1 MKWKCKEEAKNKKE
15 SLLIS
20 QKITSPLIGETNLKH
35 SFEMLLSMDWRL
47 ELKIMKKDFKLLLK
61 VQDIQT

>member
-1 MKWKCKEEAKNKKE
+1 MQEVNSQIGFLMTK
-15 SLLIS
+15 LIS
-20 QKITSPLIGETNLKH
+20 QKVTSPLIEETNLKL
-35 SFEMLLSMDWRL
+35 SFEMPLLMDWQL

>member
-1 MKWKCKEEAKNKKE
+1 MQEVNSQIGFLMTK
-15 SLLIS
+15 LIS
-20 QKITSPLIGETNLKH
+20 QKVTSLLIEETNLKL
-35 SFEMLLSMDWRL
+35 SFEMPLLMDWQL

>member
-1 MKWKCKEEAKNKKE
+1 MQEVNSQIGFLTAK
-15 SLLIS
+15 LIS
-20 QKITSPLIGETNLKH
+20 QKVTSLLIEETNLKL
-35 SFEMLLSMDWRL
+35 SFEMPLLMDWQL

>member
-1 MKWKCKEEAKNKKE
+1 MQEVNSQIGLLTAK
-15 SLLIS
+15 LIS
-20 QKITSPLIGETNLKH
+20 QKITSLLIGETNLKH

>member
-1 MKWKCKEEAKNKKE
+1 MQEVNSQIGLLTAK
-15 SLLIS
+15 LIS

-35 SFEMLLSMDWRL
+35 SFEMLLSMDWRP

>member
-1 MKWKCKEEAKNKKE
+1 MQEVNSQIGFLMTK
-15 SLLIS
+15 LIS
-20 QKITSPLIGETNLKH
+20 QKVTSLLIEGTNLKL
-35 SFEMLLSMDWRL
+35 SFEMPLLMDWQL

>member
-1 MKWKCKEEAKNKKE
+1 MQEVNSQIGLLTAK
-15 SLLIS
+15 LIS
-20 QKITSPLIGETNLKH
+20 QKITSPLIGETNLKR

>member
-1 MKWKCKEEAKNKKE
+1 MQEVNSQIGFLTAK
-15 SLLIS
+15 LIS
-20 QKITSPLIGETNLKH
+20 QKITYLLIGETNLKH

>member
-1 MKWKCKEEAKNKKE
+1 MQEVNSQIGSLTAK
-15 SLLIS
+15 LIS
-20 QKITSPLIGETNLKH
+20 QKITSPLTGETNLKH